1 MCGIFGWIP
10 APGHSSRGVR
20 PVARTLLADLRHR
33 GPDDAGC
40 LVFPAD
46 DPSHPKDG
54 QTFSGETPCAL
65 LLGQTRLSIIDLS
78 PAGHQPMRSADGRY
92 TLIYNGEIYNYREL
106 RQELEQ
112 AGCVFRTATDTEVL
126 LQALMLWGRK
136 ALPRLTG
143 MFAFALFDEKQRT
156 LLCARDCFGIK
167 PLFWHAGAS
176 GFCFASEIPALLHM
190 PGVPRRTNPTAVYQ
204 YLCYGQYDAGGAT
217 LLADIHA
224 LPPAHCVEISL
235 DDPARVRPHR
245 WWKPDIADTSPLSF
259 EAAAERLRELFL
271 ASVRLHLRSDV
282 PLGVALS
289 GGIDSSA
296 TTCAVRLLEPD
307 ADLHTFSFIAA
318 GSDVS
323 EEHWATLVAKK
334 TRAIRHIVTVE
345 PAELTADL
353 DALLLAQGEPF
364 SSTSIYA
371 QYRVFRL
378 ARECGIKVTLDGQ
391 GADELLAGY
400 QGYPGQRMVSL
411 LRTGRLLTACRFLR
425 SASAWPGRGAGYI
438 LQRTLEGFVPAALLQ
453 FALRLAGRNPL
464 PSWLDMA
471 RLTEQGV
478 SPLPEDKRQEL
489 FPSPHKVKQK
499 LATQLIWN
507 GLPQLLRHG
516 DRNAMAHSIESR
528 VPFLTRELAE
538 FCLSLPEHYLV
549 DDTGCSKSVFRR
561 AMRGIVPDEILD
573 RRDKIGFATP
583 ERQWL
588 ESLGDWV
595 DATLKQAASVPW
607 LRMDVARREWQDIR
621 NGKSAFNWRVWR
633 WLCYT
638 RWVQLFDIT
647 E

>member
-10 APGHSSRGVR
+10 APGHASRDVR
-20 PVARTLLADLRHR
+20 PVVRALLTDLRHR

-40 LVFPAD
+40 LFFPAD
-46 DPSHPKDG
+46 NLRHPQDG
-54 QTFSGETPCAL
+54 QTLSGETPCAL

-92 TLIYNGEIYNYREL
+92 ALVYNGEIYNYREL

-126 LQALMLWGRK
+126 LQALVVWGTD

-143 MFAFALFDEKQRT
+143 MFALALLDAERRT
-156 LLCARDCFGIK
+156 IFCARDCFGIK
-167 PLFWHAGAS
+167 PLFWHAGET
-176 GFCFASEIPALLHM
+176 GFCFASELPALLHV
-190 PGVPRRTNPTAVYQ
+190 PGVPRRVDPAAVYQ
-204 YLCYGQYDAGGAT
+204 YLCYGQYDMGGDT
-217 LLADIHA
+217 MLADIHA

-235 DDPARVRPHR
+235 DDPVSVRPQR
-245 WWKPDIADTSPLSF
+245 WWKPDIADTCPLSF

-271 ASVRLHLRSDV
+271 TSVRLHLRSDV

-296 TTCAVRLLEPD
+296 ATCAVRLLEPD

-323 EEHWATLVAKK
+323 EERWAALVAEK

-345 PAELTADL
+345 PAELGVDL
-353 DALLLAQGEPF
+353 DALLRAQGEPF
-364 SSTSIYA
+364 GSTSIYA

-378 ARECGIKVTLDGQ
+378 ARECGITVTLDGQ

-400 QGYPGQRMVSL
+400 QGYPGQRMASL
-411 LRTGRLLTACRFLR
+411 LCGGRFLTACRFLR
-425 SASAWPGRGAGYI
+425 AASRWPGRGTGYI
-438 LQRTLEGFVPAALLQ
+438 LQRTIGEFVPAALLQ
-453 FALRLAGRNPL
+453 SALRLAGRNPL
-464 PSWLDMA
+464 PPWLDMA
-471 RLTEQGV
+471 RLMEQGV

-528 VPFLTRELAE
+528 VPFLTREMAE

-561 AMRGIVPDEILD
+561 AMRGIVPDAILD

-583 ERQWL
+583 ERHWL

-595 DATLKQAASVPW
+595 DATLSQAESVPY
-607 LRMDVARREWQDIR
+607 LRMNVARREWQDIR
-621 NGKSAFNWRVWR
+621 TGKRAFNWRVWR
-633 WLCYT
+633 WLCYA
-638 RWVQLFDIT
+638 RWMQIFDVG

>member
-10 APGHSSRGVR
+10 MPGHASRDAR
-20 PVARTLLADLRHR
+20 SVACTLLADLRHR
-33 GPDDAGC
+33 GPNDAGC

-46 DPSHPKDG
+46 DLSHPQDG
-54 QTFSGETPCAL
+54 RVLSGETSCAL

-92 TLIYNGEIYNYREL
+92 TLVYNGEIYNYREL

-126 LQALMLWGRK
+126 LQALVVWRAD

-143 MFAFALFDEKQRT
+143 MFAFAFLDAERRT
-156 LLCARDCFGIK
+156 IFCARDCFGIK
-167 PLFWHAGAS
+167 PLFWHAGEA

-190 PGVPRRTNPTAVYQ
+190 PGVPRRVNPAAVYQ
-204 YLCYGQYDAGGAT
+204 YLCYGQYDTGDAT
-217 LLADIHA
+217 LLAAVHA

-235 DDPARVRPHR
+235 DDPAHVSPRR
-245 WWKPDIADTSPLSF
+245 WWKPDIADTCPLSF

-271 ASVRLHLRSDV
+271 TSVRLHLRSDV

-323 EEHWATLVAKK
+323 EEHWATLVAEK
-334 TRAIRHIVTVE
+334 THAIRHVVTVE
-345 PAELTADL
+345 PAELAADL

-364 SSTSIYA
+364 GSTSIYA

-378 ARECGIKVTLDGQ
+378 ARECGITVTLDGQ

-411 LRTGRLLTACRFLR
+411 LRSGRFLAACRFLR
-425 SASAWPGRGAGYI
+425 AASRWPGRGASYI
-438 LQRTLEGFVPAALLQ
+438 LQRTIGECVPAGLLQ
-453 FALRLAGRNPL
+453 TALRLVGRDPL
-464 PSWLDMA
+464 PPWLDMT
-471 RLTEQGV
+471 RLMAQGV

-573 RRDKIGFATP
+573 RRDKIGFETP

-595 DATLKQAASVPW
+595 DATLKQADSVPY

-621 NGKSAFNWRVWR
+621 NGKSVFNWRVWR

-638 RWVQLFDIT
+638 RWVQLFGIAA
-647 E
+647 